1 MAHPSVSVI
10 IPACNEAE
18 TIGAVVSSIRA
29 LHPDFEIIVIDDGS
43 QDETSSAALAA
54 GAKVYAHPYNIGNG
68 AAVKSGIRVAEG
80 EFLVMMDADGQH
92 NPAEIKKLLA
102 ELPEYDM
109 VVGARNHSGQ
119 ASLGRA
125 LGNRIYS
132 WFASYVAKFPIQD
145 LTSGFRAI
153 KADLAK
159 SFLYLLPNTYSYPTT
174 ITLGV
179 LRSGRTLTYVPIEV
193 NARRRGSSQIKLIKD
208 GARFFMIIVR
218 ICTLYSPM
226 RVFLPVSFSMFLLGI
241 GMVPLHL
248 PVGRALHEH
257 ECAAVHDLY
266 RHFHDESG
274 FRADFPDAIR
284 AAWRRT
290 SAAGFKRRK
299 SAGAQWR
306 GAKWRRSATP
316 LTTPVA
322 ALARSS
328 PLPRLGPAEA
338 LAPGSLQSSP
348 ATFLLRRAGS
358 KLTVTTWRAS

>member
-68 AAVKSGIRVAEG
+68 AAVKSGIRLATG
-80 EFLVMMDADGQH
+80 DILVMMDADGQH
-92 NPAEIKKLLA
+92 DPAEIKKLLA

-226 RVFLPVSFSMFLLGI
+226 RVFLPVSFSMFLLGL
-241 GMVPLHL
+241 GWY
-248 PVGRALHEH
+248 
-257 ECAAVHDLY
+257 LY
-266 RHFHDESG
+266 
-274 FRADFPDAIR
+274 
-284 AAWRRT
+284 
-290 SAAGFKRRK
+290 
-299 SAGAQWR
+299 
-306 GAKWRRSATP
+306 
-316 LTTPVA
+316 
-322 ALARSS
+322 
-328 PLPRLGPAEA
+328 
-338 LAPGSLQSSP
+338 
-348 ATFLLRRAGS
+348 TFLSDGRFTNMSALLFTTSIVIFMMSLVSEQISQMRFERRGS
-358 KLTVTTWRAS
+358 ERARPVSVDSLKSQPGIDDRAE

>member
-92 NPAEIKKLLA
+92 DPAEIKKLLA

-226 RVFLPVSFSMFLLGI
+226 RVFLPVSFSMFLLGL
-241 GMVPLHL
+241 GWY
-248 PVGRALHEH
+248 
-257 ECAAVHDLY
+257 LY
-266 RHFHDESG
+266 
-274 FRADFPDAIR
+274 
-284 AAWRRT
+284 
-290 SAAGFKRRK
+290 
-299 SAGAQWR
+299 
-306 GAKWRRSATP
+306 
-316 LTTPVA
+316 
-322 ALARSS
+322 
-328 PLPRLGPAEA
+328 
-338 LAPGSLQSSP
+338 
-348 ATFLLRRAGS
+348 TFLSDGRFTNMSALLFTTAIVIFMMSLVSEQISQMRFERRGS
-358 KLTVTTWRAS
+358 ERARPVSVDSLKSQPGRDDRAE

>member
-226 RVFLPVSFSMFLLGI
+226 RVFLPVSFSMFLLGL
-241 GMVPLHL
+241 GWY
-248 PVGRALHEH
+248 
-257 ECAAVHDLY
+257 LY
-266 RHFHDESG
+266 
-274 FRADFPDAIR
+274 
-284 AAWRRT
+284 
-290 SAAGFKRRK
+290 
-299 SAGAQWR
+299 
-306 GAKWRRSATP
+306 
-316 LTTPVA
+316 
-322 ALARSS
+322 
-328 PLPRLGPAEA
+328 
-338 LAPGSLQSSP
+338 
-348 ATFLLRRAGS
+348 TFLSDGRFTNMSALLFTTAIVIFMMSLVSEQISQMRFERRGS
-358 KLTVTTWRAS
+358 ERARPVSVDSLKSQPGRDDRAE

>member
-18 TIGAVVSSIRA
+18 TIGAVVSGIRS
-29 LHPDFEIIVIDDGS
+29 LYPDFEIIVIDDGS

-68 AAVKSGIRVAEG
+68 AAVKSGIRVAAG

-92 NPAEIKKLLA
+92 DPAEIKKLLA

-226 RVFLPVSFSMFLLGI
+226 RVFLPVSFSMFLLGL
-241 GMVPLHL
+241 GWY
-248 PVGRALHEH
+248 
-257 ECAAVHDLY
+257 LY
-266 RHFHDESG
+266 
-274 FRADFPDAIR
+274 
-284 AAWRRT
+284 
-290 SAAGFKRRK
+290 
-299 SAGAQWR
+299 
-306 GAKWRRSATP
+306 
-316 LTTPVA
+316 
-322 ALARSS
+322 
-328 PLPRLGPAEA
+328 
-338 LAPGSLQSSP
+338 
-348 ATFLLRRAGS
+348 TFLSDGRFTNMSALLFTTSIVIFMMSLVSEQISQMRFERRGS
-358 KLTVTTWRAS
+358 ERARPVSVDSLKSQPGIDDRAE